1 MVVRLLRVL
10 SNAPSGLLQW
20 VTVQCCT
27 SPCSLL
33 TFPHCNKTHKEFP
46 EDRSAG
52 PICNLLACP
61 GPPRSCGYRHLGAR
75 HLTIDKEESCSDER
89 ESGLHLHG
97 KVVHH
102 QPSEPCCAQYGD
114 FEQRFT
120 SIQSVALVTVTR
132 GSEESSNSSL
142 RDQLFCIMQ

>member
-1 MVVRLLRVL
+1 MVVRLL
-10 SNAPSGLLQW
+10 SNAPSGLLQR

-61 GPPRSCGYRHLGAR
+61 ASEWQISPPL
-75 HLTIDKEESCSDER
+75 LIDKEESCSDER

-102 QPSEPCCAQYGD
+102 QLSEPCCAQYGD

-132 GSEESSNSSL
+132 GSEESSNRSF